1 MGDSRVFKYH
11 KKTLIYGLITL
22 SVVSL
27 FFLPSQM
34 LSPLKFK
41 FIAGASLPVRIISFP
56 LLEIKKI
63 LFYHRTY
70 ADYIKLQKDYNTLK
84 ARLIGM
90 EEVIREN
97 NRLENLLKFKRSL
110 VYSSVGASVV
120 GRDPSNWNETVIID
134 KGALDDV
141 AVGMPAVN
149 AQGVVGKVAEVSDR
163 KSKVI
168 LLTDPGFSTAALVK
182 RSREIGLVSGTLQGL
197 CRMRYLSA
205 NADVNVGD
213 QVITSKLSSSFPE
226 GLFIGEVIAVEHKK
240 NGLSVDCIIQPAV
253 PLSQLEE
260 ILIIRTR

>member
-1 MGDSRVFKYH
+1 MSKYH
-11 KKTLIYGLITL
+11 QKTLIYGLITL
-22 SVVSL
+22 SVILL
-27 FFLPSQM
+27 FFLPSRM

-41 FIAGASLPVRIISFP
+41 LISGTSLPVRIISFP
-56 LLEIKKI
+56 LLELKKI
-63 LFYHRTY
+63 LFYHRNY
-70 ADYIKLQKDYNTLK
+70 AEYIKLQKDYNTLK

-97 NRLENLLKFKRSL
+97 NRLEKLLKFKRSL
-110 VYSSVGASVV
+110 IYSSIGANVV

-134 KGALDDV
+134 KGSEDEV
-141 AVGMPAVN
+141 AVGMPVVN
-149 AQGVVGKVAEVSDR
+149 AQGVVGKIAEVSER

-168 LLTDPGFSTAALVK
+168 LLTDPGFSAAALVK

-205 NADVNVGD
+205 EADVKVGD

-226 GLFIGEVIAVEHKK
+226 GLFVGEVISVEHKK
-240 NGLSVDCIIQPAV
+240 NGVSLDCIIQPAV

-260 ILIIRTR
+260 VLIIRTR

>member
-1 MGDSRVFKYH
+1 
-11 KKTLIYGLITL
+11 LITL

-27 FFLPSQM
+27 FFLPSRM

-41 FIAGASLPVRIISFP
+41 FIAGTALPVRMISFP

-70 ADYIKLQKDYNTLK
+70 AEYINKLQKDYNTLK

-134 KGALDDV
+134 KGVLDDV